1 MNIICPSAF
10 LFTGVLDCV
19 TFQPS
24 HPIILQ
30 ENTQA
35 EIKCQH
41 DDVSLNV
48 MLWYQRR
55 PQNNTLSL
63 IGYSYYGSDP
73 NYEEVFK
80 DQFEMTMESELKG
93 ALVRRKAEAND
104 SGEYF
109 CAASTQ

>member
-19 TFQPS
+19 TFVPS
-24 HPIILQ
+24 HPIILP

-41 DDVSLNV
+41 DDDALDV

-55 PQNNTLSL
+55 PESNNLSL
-63 IGYSYYGSDP
+63 IGYSYFGNDP
-73 NYEEVFK
+73 NYEKEFK
-80 DQFEMTMESELKG
+80 DQFELKRESRLKG
-93 ALVRRKAEAND
+93 ALVLRKAEAKD